1 MKRRTTPRVAFFTIG
16 QSPRTDVVPEM
27 VQELGGNVRIDEY
40 GALDGLSDADI
51 AGMAP
56 QEGRYRFA
64 TRLADGRQVQL
75 DSQAAESRL
84 EDLMRSVDDGRYDV
98 LVPLCTGTAIA
109 PMRTLVVEPQ
119 QVVDHLVAALAQH
132 CRKVGL
138 VVPLAAQVDAFHMAV
153 PLPCDV
159 QVAHASPYEAD
170 AQQAA
175 RNFEQAGR
183 ELASCDLIVMHCMG
197 YAERMR
203 AAVAQ
208 ASGRPVL
215 LSNRLVAQTLA
226 QILGPGV

>member
-109 PMRTLVVEPQ
+109 PMKTLVLEPQ
-119 QVVDHLVAALAQH
+119 QIVDHALAGIARH
-132 CRKVGL
+132 CRRIGIL
-138 VVPLAAQVDAFHMAV
+138 VPLASQLEAFHMV
-153 PLPCDV
+153 VELSCEIRLV
-159 QVAHASPYEAD
+159 HASPYESGAEKARD
-170 AQQAA
+170 SFVRAGQAL
-175 RNFEQAGR
+175 RD
-183 ELASCDLIVMHCMG
+183 CDLILMHCMG
-197 YAERMR
+197 YSAWMR
-203 AAVAQ
+203 DVVAMT
-208 ASGRPVL
+208 SGRPAL
-215 LSNRLVAQTLA
+215 LSNRIVSQLLSQTLT
-226 QILGPGV
+226 